1 MSFEHII
8 LVYIIP
14 VLIWMAVISVT
25 LRLLVKKKAVSATLS
40 WLMIIYLVPLI
51 GVIAYLI
58 LVRLNSVRAE
68 PKPFNC

>member
-25 LRLLVKKKAVSATLS
+25 LRLPRQKASGFL
-40 WLMIIYLVPLI
+40 LRCH
-51 GVIAYLI
+51 G
-58 LVRLNSVRAE
+58 
-68 PKPFNC
+68 

>member
-25 LRLLVKKKAVSATLS
+25 LRLLVKKQAVSATLS